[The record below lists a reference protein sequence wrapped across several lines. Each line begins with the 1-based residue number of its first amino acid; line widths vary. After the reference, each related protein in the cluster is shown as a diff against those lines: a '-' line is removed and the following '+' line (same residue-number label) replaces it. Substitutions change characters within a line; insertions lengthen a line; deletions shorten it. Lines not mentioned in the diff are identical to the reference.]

1 MTSDVGVERLVSHIS
16 ASDVSCQRIW
26 APQRVRVRV
35 SVNVRLARR
44 GPRALAHVHA
54 RTPDGAQRQTRACSF
69 SLSLSFSFSL
79 SLFLSFSL
87 SLAPSLPRSLAPSL
101 PRSLSLSLGAPA
113 LESGTR
119 SPCWPTRC
127 LLRPAGCRLPT
138 CSRGEQSTTGTRWCG
153 RLACPAAAPGSVA
166 LAPILPARRVSAFVG
181 TGTAAVTTPE
191 ICDRPLKRLISHVKR
206 RPKTRPVACVPGV
219 VN

>member
-1 MTSDVGVERLVSHIS
+1 MYALRGG
-16 ASDVSCQRIW
+16 
-26 APQRVRVRV
+26 VRVRL
-35 SVNVRLARR
+35 RMCTR
-44 GPRALAHVHA
+44 GHRMEHSGKHARAL
-54 RTPDGAQRQTRACSF
+54 

-87 SLAPSLPRSLAPSL
+87 SLAPSLPRSLAPSLPRSLAPSL

-153 RLACPAAAPGSVA
+153 RLACPAAGSVA

-191 ICDRPLKRLISHVKR
+191 ICDRPLKRLISHVKKKVEKAAQDDSD
-206 RPKTRPVACVPGV
+206 PKPETRPV
-219 VN
+219 N

>member
-1 MTSDVGVERLVSHIS
+1 MYALRGG
-16 ASDVSCQRIW
+16 
-26 APQRVRVRV
+26 VRVRL
-35 SVNVRLARR
+35 RMCTR
-44 GPRALAHVHA
+44 GHRMEHSGKHARAL
-54 RTPDGAQRQTRACSF
+54 

-101 PRSLSLSLGAPA
+101 PPPSLAPSSLPPRSLSLSLGAPA

-166 LAPILPARRVSAFVG
+166 LAPILPARRVSALW
-181 TGTAAVTTPE
+181 ALEQRLLQHPKSVTDPSKDSSAT
-191 ICDRPLKRLISHVKR
+191 
-206 RPKTRPVACVPGV
+206 
-219 VN
+219 